1 MTAELVSQWEIYS
14 LIYILTT
21 SSSLLYL
28 SSYLTL
34 HIKCRHGPKQSKMVF
49 SSDFIPAFKYNPA
62 SWMVHDVIVSLNTS
76 FLIFETWEQR
86 VFMVYTNFNYRFKTV
101 SYCFT
106 KSYNKIIIG
115 MLVQFKCG

>member
-1 MTAELVSQWEIYS
+1 MTAEPVSQWGIYS

-21 SSSLLYL
+21 SSSFLYL

-34 HIKCRHGPKQSKMVF
+34 HIKRRHGTKQFKMVF
-49 SSDFIPAFKYNPA
+49 SSDFIPDFKFNSA
-62 SWMVHDVIVSLNTS
+62 SWMVHDVIVSLNTF
-76 FLIFETWEQR
+76 FLIFKTWEQR

-101 SYCFT
+101 SYCFS

-115 MLVQFKCG
+115 MFVQFKCG